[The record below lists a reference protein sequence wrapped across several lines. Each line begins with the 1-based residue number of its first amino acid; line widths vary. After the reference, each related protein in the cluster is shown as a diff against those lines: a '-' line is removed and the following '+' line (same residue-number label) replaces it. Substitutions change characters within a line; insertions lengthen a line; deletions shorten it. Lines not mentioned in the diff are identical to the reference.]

1 MTTCKTFVYCSIYM
15 FVGPC
20 LILLNKYILSSL
32 DFPYPMFLS
41 GLGVACSGVF
51 AHILVRLGFVS
62 LQRKDAVEGNLWYR
76 RVLPVGLAHA
86 STLAFGNAVYLLLN
100 VGLIQMLKSFTPVII
115 MITAYLARIES
126 PSKSVIVSVLIISL
140 GTATTCSFTPE
151 LSILGLMVM
160 LLSEATEAIR
170 LVMTQFLLQNLKFG
184 VIEGQYVLAPAS
196 AFWLFLASGFFEF
209 PKMIETNAFEVLIRN
224 PSAFLV
230 ASSMGLCVN
239 FLSYLVIQA
248 TSSLTMKV
256 LGIVRSIATIVLGAM
271 IYKETITFN
280 EGFGYII
287 ALIGFVT
294 YNAAKSGFFEKANNN
309 NNIQHNLNSPIKAS
323 VSDDNDEEKGLL
335 IELENKN
342 ITIPKNRR

>member
-1 MTTCKTFVYCSIYM
+1 MANFKTIVYCLLYM
-15 FVGPC
+15 IIGPG

-32 DFPYPMFLS
+32 DFPFPMFLS

-51 AHILVRLGFVS
+51 AHVLVRTGYVS
-62 LQRKDAVEGNLWYR
+62 LQRKEAVEGNLWYK

-115 MITAYLARIES
+115 MITAYFARIES
-126 PSKSVIVSVLIISL
+126 PSKSVVMSVFIISI

-151 LSILGLMVM
+151 ISVLGLMVM

-184 VIEGQYVLAPAS
+184 VIEGLYILSPAS
-196 AFWLFLASGFFEF
+196 AFWLFLASGFFEL
-209 PKMIETNAFEVLIRN
+209 PKMIETNAFSILIKN
-224 PSAFLV
+224 PGAFLV
-230 ASSMGLCVN
+230 ASTMGLCVN

-256 LGIVRSIATIVLGAM
+256 LGIVRSIGTIILGAF
-271 IYKETITFN
+271 IYHETITFN
-280 EGFGYII
+280 EGLGYLI
-287 ALIGFVT
+287 ALAGFVS
-294 YNAAKSGFFEKANNN
+294 YNAAKSGYWDKP
-309 NNIQHNLNSPIKAS
+309 NNINNRDSSSSSQIIKAS
-323 VSDDNDEEKGLL
+323 VSDDKDEEKGF
-335 IELENKN
+335 LEA
-342 ITIPKNRR
+342 TSPKSRR